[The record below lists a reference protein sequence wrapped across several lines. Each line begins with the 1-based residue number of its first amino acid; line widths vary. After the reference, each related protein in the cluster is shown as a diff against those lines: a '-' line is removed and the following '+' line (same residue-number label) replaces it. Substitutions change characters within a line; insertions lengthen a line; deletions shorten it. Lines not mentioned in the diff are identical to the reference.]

1 MKINPEQRKAIEHG
15 AGPLLIVAG
24 AGTGKTTVIT
34 QRLAYLIKE
43 KRALPSEILALTFT
57 DKAAGEMEERAD
69 ILLPYGYVDLWIS
82 TFHSFGE
89 RILKDN
95 ALDIGL
101 DPGFKLLNQVEQWR
115 LIRQNFN
122 RFELDYYKPMGNPTR
137 FIYALI
143 KVFSRAKDENV
154 TPEQF
159 IFYADKKLKA
169 DNNEEAKRILEVA
182 KAYQTYQ
189 TLLTEKGQLDFGD
202 LIIKALALLKQRKNI
217 LEKYRQQFKY
227 ILVDEFQ
234 DTNFAQYELLKLLA
248 GSKKNITVVGD
259 DDQSIYKFR
268 GAAISNIL
276 EFKKDFPACEEIV
289 LTENYRNRQNI
300 LDLSYKFI
308 QLNNP
313 NRLEARLGKKQI
325 DDKGELLTVKITK
338 KLIAQNKGLGKIE
351 HLHFLTQEE
360 EALGVVE
367 KILALRK
374 KNRSLTWNDFAI
386 LVRAND
392 QANIFINLM
401 DNQEIP
407 YQYVANRGL
416 YQKPEIM
423 DLIAYLK
430 LLDNYHESTALFRVM
445 NMPIFKFA
453 PEDIHAL
460 LNFTYR
466 KNVSLY
472 EAMQNPDS
480 RGSLKPQTQKDLD
493 SLLDLIHKHSKLA
506 RDKSVSRVLF
516 QFVEDSGY
524 FKYLAKKQTIAS
536 AEAILNINQFFKQL
550 GEFERLNSDKSVKN
564 FMAELDLA
572 IEAGEEGVLGHQSM
586 EEGPEA
592 VKVMTIHQA
601 KGLEFTHV
609 FMVNL
614 VDKRFPSIERKDPIE
629 LPDELVAEII
639 PEGDVHLQEERR
651 LFYVAMTRV
660 KEGLYFTTAED
671 YGGSRKK
678 RLSRFL
684 YEIELEKYGKRAG
697 QKMKQQRLIF
707 EKMAGQKDILTL
719 KRNLDILPHK
729 FSFTQLKAFDTCPYQ
744 YRFAHILHVPVK
756 GKGAFSFGKTIHN
769 TLHEFYLAIQR
780 GEIPTLAALLSMYER
795 NWIDEWYEDKPQEL
809 RRKEKGKQVLQEF
822 YKVNKKT
829 FKAPKF
835 LEQGFNIRIGLHTL
849 KGFIDRVDALPDDR
863 VEIIDYKTGN
873 LPKVK
878 SDIDTEQ
885 LLIYALACQEV
896 FKLNPA
902 KLTFYYIEDN
912 KTFTYQAK
920 QEEIEEV
927 KKRVVGT
934 IEKIL
939 KSDFKAT
946 PSQYKC
952 KYCDFKEICEFRTA

>member
-1 MKINPEQRKAIEHG
+1 MKINLEQKKAIQHG
-15 AGPLLIVAG
+15 QGPLLIVAG
-24 AGTGKTTVIT
+24 AGTGKTAVIT

-43 KRALPSEILALTFT
+43 KKAKPEEILALTFT

-89 RILKDN
+89 RILKEH

-101 DPGFKLLNQVEQWR
+101 DPGFKLLNQTEQWR
-115 LIRQNFN
+115 IARQNFS
-122 RFELDYYKPMGNPTR
+122 RFELEYYKPLGNPTR
-137 FIYALI
+137 FIYALL

-154 TPEQF
+154 SPEDF
-159 IFYADKKLKA
+159 MAYAEKKMKA
-169 DNNEEAKRILEVA
+169 DNGEDAKRILEVA
-182 KAYQTYQ
+182 KAFKTYQ
-189 TLLTEKGQLDFGD
+189 TLLTEKGHLDFGD
-202 LIIKALALLKQRKNI
+202 LIIRALDLLKQRKNI
-217 LEKYRQQFKY
+217 LEKYRRQFKY

-234 DTNFAQYELLKLLA
+234 DTNFAQYEMLKSLA
-248 GSKKNITVVGD
+248 APKNNITVVGD
-259 DDQSIYKFR
+259 DDQSVYKFR

-276 EFKKDFPACEEIV
+276 EFKKDFPQCEEIV

-313 NRLEARLGKKQI
+313 NRLEAQLAKKQI
-325 DDKGELLTVKITK
+325 DDKGELLTKKVTK

-351 HLHFLTQEE
+351 HLHFQTQEE

-374 KNRSLTWNDFAI
+374 KDRTLTWNDFAI

-401 DNQEIP
+401 NNHEIP

-445 NMPIFKFA
+445 NMPIFHFD
-453 PEDIHAL
+453 PVDVHTL
-460 LNFTYR
+460 LNYTYR

-472 EAMQNPDS
+472 EAMQS
-480 RGSLKPQTQKDLD
+480 GEARAHFKPQTQKDLD
-493 SLLDLIHKHSKLA
+493 LMLAMIKKHTALA
-506 RDKSVSRVLF
+506 RERGTSRVLF

-524 FKYLAKKQTIAS
+524 FKYLSKKETIQS
-536 AEAILNINQFFKQL
+536 AESILNINQFFKL
-550 GEFERLNSDKSVKN
+550 IEEFERLNADKSVKN
-564 FMAELDLA
+564 FISELDLA
-572 IEAGEEGVLGHQSM
+572 IEAGEEGALGHQSM
-586 EEGPEA
+586 EEGPES

-639 PEGDVHLQEERR
+639 PEGDIHLQEERR
-651 LFYVAMTRV
+651 LFYVAMTRA
-660 KEGLYFTTAED
+660 KQGLYFTTAED
-671 YGGSRKK
+671 YGGARKK

-684 YEIELEKYGKRAG
+684 YEIELEKFGRRAG

-707 EKMAGQKDILTL
+707 EKMAGHKNILTL
-719 KRNLDILPHK
+719 KRNLDWLPQK
-729 FSFTQLKAFDTCPYQ
+729 FSFTQLKAFDSCPYQ

-769 TLHEFYLAIQR
+769 TMHEFYLAIQK
-780 GEIPTLAALLSMYER
+780 GEKPTLEELLSMYER
-795 NWIDEWYEDKPQEL
+795 NWIDEWYDTKADEI
-809 RRKEKGKQVLQEF
+809 RRKESGRRVLTDY
-822 YKVNKKT
+822 YKNNEKS

-835 LEQGFNIRIGLHTL
+835 LEQGFNIKIGLHTI
-849 KGFIDRVDALPDDR
+849 KGFIDRVDEMPDGR

-878 SDIDTEQ
+878 SSIDTEQ
-885 LLIYALACQEV
+885 LLIYALACQDV

-912 KTFTYQAK
+912 KTFTYQAR
-920 QEEIEEV
+920 QEEIEAV
-927 KKRVVGT
+927 KKRVVDT

-952 KYCDFKEICEFRTA
+952 KYCDFKEICEYRMV